1 MRDNLQSSPT
11 YNDVLSRENI
21 WLLFL
26 AALSTLCVSCMSHFT
41 FPALVFISKLG
52 YSDQPAMKTRWVH
65 MLWCKISILEIRGSL
80 NTKCSIIMSFPQHA
94 HFPLCQCA
102 FFEKC
107 GEEIDDWIITSI
119 GAKALLVEDVLVQQ
133 TSTSA
138 FRT

>member
-1 MRDNLQSSPT
+1 
-11 YNDVLSRENI
+11 
-21 WLLFL
+21 
-26 AALSTLCVSCMSHFT
+26 
-41 FPALVFISKLG
+41 
-52 YSDQPAMKTRWVH
+52 
-65 MLWCKISILEIRGSL
+65 
-80 NTKCSIIMSFPQHA
+80 MSFPQHA

-102 FFEKC
+102 FSEKC